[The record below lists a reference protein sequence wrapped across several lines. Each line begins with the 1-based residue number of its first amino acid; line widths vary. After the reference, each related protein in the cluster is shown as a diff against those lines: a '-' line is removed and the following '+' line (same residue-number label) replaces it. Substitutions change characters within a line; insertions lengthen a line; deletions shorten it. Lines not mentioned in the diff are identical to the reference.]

1 VSLANKT
8 SKESIL
14 ERITEM
20 NKVDEYN
27 KASEIAERL
36 GTTPADV
43 LNQFEEFYTDY
54 MREEQEYE
62 MEF

>member
-14 ERITEM
+14 ERITKM
-20 NKVDEYN
+20 NTENNEY
-27 KASEIAERL
+27 
-36 GTTPADV
+36 
-43 LNQFEEFYTDY
+43 FEELYADY
-54 MREEQEYE
+54 MREELSYE

>member
-1 VSLANKT
+1 
-8 SKESIL
+8 
-14 ERITEM
+14 M

-43 LNQFEEFYTDY
+43 LNQFEEFYADM
-54 MREEQEYE
+54 MREELAYE
-62 MEF
+62 TENYLEF

>member
-1 VSLANKT
+1 VSLANKA

-43 LNQFEEFYTDY
+43 LNQFEEFYADW

>member
-1 VSLANKT
+1 MSLANKA

-14 ERITEM
+14 ERITKM
-20 NKVDEYN
+20 NTENNEY
-27 KASEIAERL
+27 
-36 GTTPADV
+36 
-43 LNQFEEFYTDY
+43 FEELYADY